1 MVDLVK
7 TILLIAYWYGLAVGV
22 SNFEVDWLTGE
33 AIATRRTTIYAAVH
47 NASLITLLILF
58 NLGNNSLKSEF
69 ISARYLHE
77 YFFMLMTAVRIS
89 AVLLSLIT
97 RWYQRSRFI
106 RIWNQILALVR
117 DRPQVVRGRWYR
129 RSIILKFV
137 FCVLSDSLHTISDVS
152 AQRKRITADLIVKL
166 SLLATLTTIFNMI
179 VCQYYLAM
187 VQVIGLYKIL
197 LQDLRCL
204 VRQAECICSIRNR
217 RGGVY
222 SIQCCS
228 LADQLDLIAERHY
241 FLKDR
246 LDEMSDLFQIQS
258 LSMSLVYFFSTM
270 GSIYF
275 SVCSILYSSTGFGST
290 YWGLLLIVL
299 STASFYMDN
308 WLSVDI
314 GFHIRDQQDE
324 LFRVLADRTLFY
336 RELDNRLEAAVSSA
350 FEFPLLRLFLNLFLF
365 FQFENFQLQL
375 ASNRHEFYVMGL
387 FKMERGRLIA
397 MLSSVITHTMVLVQW
412 EIQNDES

>member
-166 SLLATLTTIFNMI
+166 SLA
-179 VCQYYLAM
+179 
-187 VQVIGLYKIL
+187 
-197 LQDLRCL
+197 
-204 VRQAECICSIRNR
+204 
-217 RGGVY
+217 
-222 SIQCCS
+222 
-228 LADQLDLIAERHY
+228 
-241 FLKDR
+241 
-246 LDEMSDLFQIQS
+246 
-258 LSMSLVYFFSTM
+258 
-270 GSIYF
+270 
-275 SVCSILYSSTGFGST
+275 
-290 YWGLLLIVL
+290 
-299 STASFYMDN
+299 
-308 WLSVDI
+308 
-314 GFHIRDQQDE
+314 
-324 LFRVLADRTLFY
+324 
-336 RELDNRLEAAVSSA
+336 
-350 FEFPLLRLFLNLFLF
+350 
-365 FQFENFQLQL
+365 
-375 ASNRHEFYVMGL
+375 
-387 FKMERGRLIA
+387 
-397 MLSSVITHTMVLVQW
+397 
-412 EIQNDES
+412 